1 MEVYNYDNLVF
12 LNIEKERFKQY
23 IESLEQ
29 DMILYDSFVDNVLNN
44 TMKV

>member
-1 MEVYNYDNLVF
+1 LVF

-29 DMILYDSFVDNVLNN
+29 DMIPYDSFVDNVLNN